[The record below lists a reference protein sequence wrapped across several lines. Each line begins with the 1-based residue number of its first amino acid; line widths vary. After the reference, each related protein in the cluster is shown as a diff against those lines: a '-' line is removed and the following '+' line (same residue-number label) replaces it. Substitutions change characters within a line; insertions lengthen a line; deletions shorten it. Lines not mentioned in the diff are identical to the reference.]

1 MRSRIGLTLPCVPM
15 PSIWKKPT
23 DLKLINSF
31 NAGCMV
37 AHIGISF
44 TEIGEDHLTATM
56 PVDERTTQPLGL
68 LHGGA
73 TASLLET
80 VASVAATWAVDE
92 DSFCVGVELNINH
105 LRAKRNGQ
113 VAATARPLRIGG
125 SIHVWQV
132 DIVDEQGQL
141 VSSGRLTLAVRQRKA
156 PQLD

>member
-1 MRSRIGLTLPCVPM
+1 M

-37 AHIGISF
+37 GHIGISF
-44 TEIGEDHLTATM
+44 TAITDDSLTATM

-73 TASLLET
+73 SATLLET
-80 VASVAATWAVDE
+80 VASVAATWAVEE

-105 LRAKRNGQ
+105 LKAKRSGQ

-125 SIHVWQV
+125 SLHVWQV
-132 DIVDEQGQL
+132 DIVDEQEQL
-141 VSSGRLTLAVRQRKA
+141 VSSGRLTLAVRQRK
-156 PQLD
+156 QGGSHGS

>member
-1 MRSRIGLTLPCVPM
+1 MS
-15 PSIWKKPT
+15 SIWKKPA

-37 AHIGISF
+37 AHIGIAF
-44 TEIGEDHLTATM
+44 TAIGEDSLTATM

-105 LRAKRNGQ
+105 LKAKRTGQ

-132 DIVDEQGQL
+132 DIVDEQDQL
-141 VSSGRLTLAVRQRKA
+141 VSSCRLTLAVRQRRKER
-156 PQLD
+156 

>member
-1 MRSRIGLTLPCVPM
+1 M

>member
-1 MRSRIGLTLPCVPM
+1 MS
-15 PSIWKKPT
+15 SIWKKPT

-37 AHIGISF
+37 AHIGIHF
-44 TEIGEDHLTATM
+44 TAIGEDTLTATM

-80 VASVAATWAVDE
+80 VASVAATWAVEE
-92 DSFCVGVELNINH
+92 DAFCVGVELNINH
-105 LRAKRNGQ
+105 LRAKRSGQ

-132 DIVDEQGQL
+132 DIVDEQDQL
-141 VSSGRLTLAVRQRKA
+141 VSSGRLTLAVRHRRGQG
-156 PQLD
+156 